1 LLFKKL
7 FPQAL
12 ALCFVLG
19 IYFQSATAQ
28 TEEMRPRQVAQTK
41 PSLNQDPLDEDEPVL
56 ISEASLED
64 INRAKSFAVKTG
76 VSLPFQQMIT
86 AAIDDRL
93 GSPYRWGAT
102 GPSAFDCSG
111 FVWST
116 FRSAGIDFERGS
128 ARTLWSRFTAPAP
141 EEQYKFGT
149 LVFFSNL
156 AHVGIVAD
164 ENGFY
169 HASRHHGVVYS
180 PFSEYW
186 LRRIDGFR
194 TVPVAAQPTTVD

>member
-1 LLFKKL
+1 MLLKKL

-19 IYFQSATAQ
+19 IYSSAIAQ

-41 PSLNQDPLDEDEPVL
+41 PTFNQTPLDEDEPVI
-56 ISEASLED
+56 ISEASAED
-64 INRAKSFAVKTG
+64 INRAKPFAAKSG

-93 GSPYRWGAT
+93 GSRYRWGAT

-164 ENGFY
+164 EKGFY

-186 LRRIDGFR
+186 VKRIDGFR
-194 TVPVAAQPTTVD
+194 TVPVTTQATTVD